1 MLAFFPT
8 VAQNAAH
15 LHYSRM
21 LSLMPDFATAR
32 RMMVDGQVRTYD
44 VTDPVVLS
52 AMLAVPRER
61 FVPADRV
68 SVAYIDTDVAVG
80 GGRALVKPMVL
91 AKLLQAAAVRPNDR
105 VLDLGCAT
113 GYSAAVLAR
122 MGARVVA
129 LEEVPALAVH
139 ARQAL
144 GEIEDV
150 TVVEGPLAA
159 GWPSLGPYDVI
170 FIDGAVE
177 TVPPVLFTQL
187 APNGRLVGIVGEP
200 PASRAMLFGA
210 SHGNSSGRVIFDANA
225 GRLPGFAKPAAF
237 AF

>member
-1 MLAFFPT
+1 M
-8 VAQNAAH
+8 
-15 LHYSRM
+15 S
-21 LSLMPDFATAR
+21 DFATAR

-44 VTDPVVLS
+44 VTDPAVLS

-61 FVPADRV
+61 FVPVDRV
-68 SVAYIDTDVAVG
+68 SVAYIDTDVPVG

-91 AKLLQAAAVRPNDR
+91 AKLLQAAAVRPGDR

-113 GYSAAVLAR
+113 GYAAAVLAR

-129 LEEVPALAVH
+129 LEEAAALANQ
-139 ARQAL
+139 AKQAL
-144 GEIEDV
+144 ADVENV

-159 GWPSLGPYDVI
+159 GWSSLGPYDVI
-170 FIDGAVE
+170 LINGAVE
-177 TVPPVLFTQL
+177 VVPAALFTQL
-187 APNGRLVGIVGEP
+187 APGGRILGIVGEP

-210 SHGNSSGRVIFDANA
+210 SHGNGSGRVIFDANA
-225 GRLPGFAKPAAF
+225 GRLPGFAKPAVF